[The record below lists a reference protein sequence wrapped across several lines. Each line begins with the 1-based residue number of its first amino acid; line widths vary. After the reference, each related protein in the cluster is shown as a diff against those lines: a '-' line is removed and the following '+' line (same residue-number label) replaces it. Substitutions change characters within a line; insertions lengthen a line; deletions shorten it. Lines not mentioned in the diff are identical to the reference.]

1 MIIDVTKYS
10 VIIDM
15 PSRIIDEWLNDN
27 VGPIISA
34 DSGEHGCDSR
44 GNGWRLY
51 WHKTYGVNGKW
62 LLDIDDESKITLFLL
77 RWS

>member
-1 MIIDVTKYS
+1 MILDVTKYS

-34 DSGEHGCDSR
+34 DAGELGCDSR

-51 WHKTYGVNGKW
+51 WHKTYGDSGKW